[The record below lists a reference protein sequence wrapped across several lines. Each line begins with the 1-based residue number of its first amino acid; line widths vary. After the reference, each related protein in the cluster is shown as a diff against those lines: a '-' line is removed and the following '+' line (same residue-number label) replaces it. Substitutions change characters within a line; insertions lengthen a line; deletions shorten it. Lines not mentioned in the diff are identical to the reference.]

1 MHQPTSTPV
10 EQPPPVEQPAAK
22 ERGQRHPLLVLLGF
36 TLLGLAAAMLLFG
49 GSLLNR
55 QEDAAGSAAAGLTG
69 AVLEQAGELAPA
81 RPASEVYSL
90 TTGVVS
96 VGDNAPDF
104 ILSDLS
110 GQSLRL
116 SDFRGQPVILNFW
129 ATWCPPCRVEMPD
142 LQRAYLEYAED
153 DLVILALDQNEPA
166 ETVAPFFYDEM
177 KLTFT
182 PLLDINGAI
191 AGMYG
196 VFNFPTSIFVN
207 GDGQVTA
214 VHRGLMT
221 FAQIETYLSQTLNQ

>member
-1 MHQPTSTPV
+1 MHTPSSSPV
-10 EQPPPVEQPAAK
+10 EHDALK
-22 ERGQRHPLLVLLGF
+22 ERGQRHPLLVLSGF
-36 TLLGLAAAMLLFG
+36 ALLGLAAAMLLFG

-55 QEDAAGSAAAGLTG
+55 QTNNAGGTAAGLTG
-69 AVLEQAGELAPA
+69 GILEQAGELAPA

-110 GQSLRL
+110 GQSVRL
-116 SDFRGQPVILNFW
+116 SDFRGQPVIINFW

-142 LQRAYLEYAED
+142 LQRAFLKYTGD
-153 DLVILALDQNEPA
+153 DLVILALDQNESA

-191 AGMYG
+191 AAMYG
-196 VFNFPTSIFVN
+196 IFNFPTSVFVN

-221 FAQIETYLSQTLNQ
+221 FDQIETYLSQTLNQ